1 MKMSAEKI
9 AECEAWVEK
18 NGLYPQRCGAP
29 VKAFCEA
36 MGIDYTTHERWLSNA
51 EYADALSRA
60 REKFSATIVRDVE
73 NALVRAARGVDYTKK
88 REEARAQKI
97 VEYDPQTGKKIRE
110 TTGPLQ
116 TVKAYKETVFFP
128 PDVRA
133 AQFVLTNMAPEQW
146 KVRQE
151 IGGTLDVRQIVVEND
166 DQRRKLEELGRQGI

>member
-36 MGIDYTTHERWLSNA
+36 MGIDDQTYRNWLKVSA
-51 EYADALSRA
+51 FSDAINRA